1 MIYTK
6 SILLSLLL
14 SVIEWKTTVSAS
26 VPRDVLRA
34 NKPRDVLRANNV
46 LCTLASKL
54 CRLDKEVPEHR
65 SSVNYA
71 GVHPWETPTV
81 VLITNNAWIFPRHYV
96 TIKPKYIAIR
106 LGPCA
111 IKGQWKRNQ
120 LSSLPRRDQ
129 ALHNAYIFSRLDC
142 KIYTIYVCA
151 EGREPRKTER
161 YVS

>member
-1 MIYTK
+1 MNDFLIYTK

-34 NKPRDVLRANNV
+34 NNV
-46 LCTLASKL
+46 LCTLASNL

-81 VLITNNAWIFPRHYV
+81 VLITNNGNGINYRHCLGETKHCTTPIYSV
-96 TIKPKYIAIR
+96 ICIAKYIR
-106 LGPCA
+106 YQMC
-111 IKGQWKRNQ
+111 
-120 LSSLPRRDQ
+120 
-129 ALHNAYIFSRLDC
+129 C
-142 KIYTIYVCA
+142 VCA